1 MNNFKNNNRRVRFK
15 PNGDRNFRRNGNGHK
30 STGDFNNGSSFKRRH
45 PGKNNQNAA
54 KLVEKY
60 NDLAR
65 EALSN
70 GDKILS
76 ENYLQHADHFMRM
89 IEDKNR
95 NRNLTKDNIADKS
108 PEENKSFSESN
119 NKNDKEEIKSKD

>member
-1 MNNFKNNNRRVRFK
+1 MFQRNKMRRFRRRPNGRNNMSRNSQPRMRTNQFVNGQTRNNFRT
-15 PNGDRNFRRNGNGHK
+15 
-30 STGDFNNGSSFKRRH
+30 SMS
-45 PGKNNQNAA
+45 
-54 KLVEKY
+54 VEKSFEKY
-60 NDLAR
+60 SSLAK
-65 EALSN
+65 EAMSA
-70 GDKILS
+70 GDKTLS